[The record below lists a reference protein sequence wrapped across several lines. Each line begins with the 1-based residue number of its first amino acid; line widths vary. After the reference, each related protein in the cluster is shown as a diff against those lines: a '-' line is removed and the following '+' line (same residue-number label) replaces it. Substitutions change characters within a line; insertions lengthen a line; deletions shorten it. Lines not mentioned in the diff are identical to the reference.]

1 MESKKNKQQKKF
13 HIKKGDTVKV
23 IAGDSRGKSGK
34 VLSIVTADS
43 RAFVE
48 GINIVSKHV
57 KPSAAKPNGGIEK
70 KEMPVH
76 VSNLM
81 LVDSEV
87 AEVKTKKAKKAVSK

>member
-1 MESKKNKQQKKF
+1 MEIKKNKQKKF

-23 IAGDSRGKSGK
+23 IAGDSRGKTGK
-34 VLSIVTADS
+34 VLSVVTADS

-81 LVDSEV
+81 LVDAEV

>member
-1 MESKKNKQQKKF
+1 MESKKNKQKKF

-23 IAGDSRGKSGK
+23 IAGDSRGKTGK
-34 VLSIVTADS
+34 VLSLVTVDS
-43 RAFVE
+43 KAFVE

-81 LVDSEV
+81 LVDAEV

>member
-1 MESKKNKQQKKF
+1 MESKKNKQKKF

-34 VLSIVTADS
+34 VLSLVTADS
-43 RAFVE
+43 KAFVE
-48 GINIVSKHV
+48 GLNIVSNHV
-57 KPSAAKPNGGIEK
+57 KPSASKPNGGIEK
-70 KEMPVH
+70 KEMPIH

-81 LVDSEV
+81 LVDSQV

>member
-1 MESKKNKQQKKF
+1 MEGKKNKQKKF

-23 IAGDSRGKSGK
+23 IAGDSRGKTGK
-34 VLSIVTADS
+34 VLSLVTVDS
-43 RAFVE
+43 KAFVE

-81 LVDSEV
+81 LVDAEV